1 MGILKSS
8 SCNSSDL
15 SEWNPST
22 GCTKVSP
29 GCTYCYAE
37 ALTQRFTK
45 SFPEGFK
52 LTLHRERLDQ
62 PRRWRTPSR
71 IFVNSMSD
79 LFHEDVPISY
89 LQEVFAVMKETPWH
103 IYQILTK
110 RDQRLVELAPE
121 LEWSDNIWMG
131 VSVENQPY
139 TERIDALREVPAKVR
154 FLSCETLLG
163 ALELDLTG
171 IHWVIVGGESGF
183 KHRPIKPEWVQSIL
197 EQTQKAEVPFFF
209 KQWGG
214 RYSKAGGR
222 IFNDRTWD
230 QMPIAWNEHLMQYK
244 HKFSSKSKLMKIK
257 QKFLLFTH

>member
-1 MGILKSS
+1 
-8 SCNSSDL
+8 
-15 SEWNPST
+15 
-22 GCTKVSP
+22 
-29 GCTYCYAE
+29 
-37 ALTQRFTK
+37 
-45 SFPEGFK
+45 
-52 LTLHRERLDQ
+52 
-62 PRRWRTPSR
+62 
-71 IFVNSMSD
+71 MSD

-131 VSVENQPY
+131 VAVENQPY

-154 FLSCETLLG
+154 FLSCEPLLG

-209 KQWGG
+209 KQWG
-214 RYSKAGGR
+214 
-222 IFNDRTWD
+222 
-230 QMPIAWNEHLMQYK
+230 
-244 HKFSSKSKLMKIK
+244 
-257 QKFLLFTH
+257 

>member
-15 SEWNPST
+15 SEWNPLT

-103 IYQILTK
+103 SYQI
-110 RDQRLVELAPE
+110 
-121 LEWSDNIWMG
+121 
-131 VSVENQPY
+131 
-139 TERIDALREVPAKVR
+139 
-154 FLSCETLLG
+154 
-163 ALELDLTG
+163 
-171 IHWVIVGGESGF
+171 
-183 KHRPIKPEWVQSIL
+183 
-197 EQTQKAEVPFFF
+197 
-209 KQWGG
+209 
-214 RYSKAGGR
+214 
-222 IFNDRTWD
+222 
-230 QMPIAWNEHLMQYK
+230 
-244 HKFSSKSKLMKIK
+244 
-257 QKFLLFTH
+257 

>member
-131 VSVENQPY
+131 VSV
-139 TERIDALREVPAKVR
+139 
-154 FLSCETLLG
+154 
-163 ALELDLTG
+163 
-171 IHWVIVGGESGF
+171 
-183 KHRPIKPEWVQSIL
+183 
-197 EQTQKAEVPFFF
+197 
-209 KQWGG
+209 
-214 RYSKAGGR
+214 
-222 IFNDRTWD
+222 
-230 QMPIAWNEHLMQYK
+230 
-244 HKFSSKSKLMKIK
+244 
-257 QKFLLFTH
+257 